1 MKIGPEDLANQ
12 GYVLLDSLDHKE
24 LVPFIQTYIK
34 KKTIISIIYTIS
46 NLLVAGILGYLFW
59 KN

>member
-1 MKIGPEDLANQ
+1 MKIGPGVLADQ

-34 KKTIISIIYTIS
+34 KKTIISIVYTIS